1 MGRAFEYR
9 KATKMKRWAGM
20 AKNFTKVGR
29 EIAIA
34 IKEGG
39 ADPAYNSRLRLAMQN
54 AKSFNMPKVNV
65 ENAIKRATSK
75 DAENFAEVVYEGYAP
90 NGIAVLVETT
100 TDNPTRTVANV
111 RSYFNKCHG
120 SLGTSGSVEYMFDR
134 KGVFKVK
141 SDGLVLDDLEMELI
155 DAGLD
160 EIKTDEEGDLLIYCE
175 FSEFGNMQKAL
186 EERKIDVLNAELV
199 RIPNIQKQLSDEQVE
214 QVIKLIDKLEEDED
228 VANVFH
234 TMDMSE

>member
-9 KATKMKRWAGM
+9 KASKLKRWASM

-39 ADPAYNSRLRLAMQN
+39 ADPNYNSRLRLAIQN

-65 ENAIKRATSK
+65 DNAIKRATAK

-90 NGIAVLVETT
+90 HGIAVLIETT
-100 TDNPTRTVANV
+100 TNNPTRTVANI
-111 RSYFNKCHG
+111 RMYFNRAHG
-120 SLGTSGSVEYMFDR
+120 SLGTSGSVDYMFDR
-134 KGVFKVK
+134 KGIFKIK
-141 SDGLVLDDLEMELI
+141 KNGLELEEIELDLI
-155 DAGLD
+155 DHGLD
-160 EIKTDEEGDLLIYCE
+160 EVKEEEDEYVLYTNFTD
-175 FSEFGNMQKAL
+175 FGAMQKAL
-186 EERKIDVLNAELV
+186 EERKIEVVNAELL
-199 RIPNIQKQLSDEQVE
+199 RIPTVSKQLTDEQVE
-214 QVIKLIDKLEEDED
+214 DVIKFLDKLEDDED

-234 TMDMSE
+234 TMDMG

>member
-9 KATKMKRWAGM
+9 KASKLKRWASM

-39 ADPAYNSRLRLAMQN
+39 ADPNYNSRLRIAIQN

-65 ENAIKRATSK
+65 DNAIKRATAK

-90 NGIAVLVETT
+90 HGVAVLIETT
-100 TDNPTRTVANV
+100 TNNPTRTVANI
-111 RSYFNKCHG
+111 RMYFNRAHG
-120 SLGTSGSVEYMFDR
+120 SLGTSGSVDYMFDR
-134 KGVFKVK
+134 KGIFKIK
-141 SDGLVLDDLEMELI
+141 KNGLELEEIELDLI
-155 DAGLD
+155 DHGLD
-160 EIKTDEEGDLLIYCE
+160 EVKEEEDEYVLYTNFTD
-175 FSEFGNMQKAL
+175 FGAMQKAL
-186 EERKIDVLNAELV
+186 EERKIEVVNAELQ
-199 RIPNIQKQLSDEQVE
+199 RIPTVSKQLTDEQVE
-214 QVIKLIDKLEEDED
+214 DVIKFLDKLEDDED

-234 TMDMSE
+234 TMDMG

>member
-9 KATKMKRWAGM
+9 KASKLKRWASM

-39 ADPAYNSRLRLAMQN
+39 ADPNYNSRLRLAIQN

-65 ENAIKRATSK
+65 DNAIKRATAK

-90 NGIAVLVETT
+90 HGVAVLIETT
-100 TDNPTRTVANV
+100 TNNPTRTVANI
-111 RSYFNKCHG
+111 RMYFNRAHG
-120 SLGTSGSVEYMFDR
+120 SLGTSGSVDYMFDR
-134 KGVFKVK
+134 KGIFKIK
-141 SDGLVLDDLEMELI
+141 KNGLELEEIELDLI
-155 DAGLD
+155 DHGLD
-160 EIKTDEEGDLLIYCE
+160 EVKEEEDEYVLYTNFTD
-175 FSEFGNMQKAL
+175 FGAMQKAL
-186 EERKIDVLNAELV
+186 EERKIEVVNAELQ
-199 RIPNIQKQLSDEQVE
+199 RIPTVSKQLTDEQVE
-214 QVIKLIDKLEEDED
+214 DVIKFLDKLEDDED

-234 TMDMSE
+234 TMDMG

>member
-9 KATKMKRWAGM
+9 KASKLKRWASM

-39 ADPAYNSRLRLAMQN
+39 ADSNYNSRLRIAIQN

-65 ENAIKRATSK
+65 DNAIKRATAK

-90 NGIAVLVETT
+90 HGIAVLIETT
-100 TDNPTRTVANV
+100 TNNPTRTVANI
-111 RSYFNKCHG
+111 RMYFNRSHG
-120 SLGTSGSVEYMFDR
+120 SLGTSGSVDYMFDR
-134 KGVFKVK
+134 KGIFKIK
-141 SDGLVLDDLEMELI
+141 KNGLELEEIELDLI
-155 DAGLD
+155 DHGLD
-160 EIKTDEEGDLLIYCE
+160 EVKEEEDEYVLYTNFTD
-175 FSEFGNMQKAL
+175 FGAMQKAL
-186 EERKIDVLNAELV
+186 EERKIEVVNAELQ
-199 RIPNIQKQLSDEQVE
+199 RIPNVSKQLTDEQVE
-214 QVIKLIDKLEEDED
+214 DVIKFLDKLEDDED

-234 TMDMSE
+234 TMDMG